1 MQPYRGIFP
10 SVEGEQG
17 SVFDV
22 SMLFA
27 MFMYG
32 LLALAAHGLIDWID
46 RRIAAK
52 RYEAMWQPAAA
63 PAPSQ
68 SVVTIPT
75 AAPPATTPAASSTV
89 PAVAAPPPTPPPS
102 G

>member
-1 MQPYRGIFP
+1 
-10 SVEGEQG
+10 
-17 SVFDV
+17 
-22 SMLFA
+22 MLFA

-68 SVVTIPT
+68 GVVTIPT
-75 AAPPATTPAASSTV
+75 AAPPATTPAASSTASSTA